1 MYFSGKEPR
10 KALKASEC
18 PIGVEAN
25 ETHFVAPVISL
36 QPLLIVDLAL
46 ARINVLYSMYCIQN
60 WLQGS
65 GAHSIGT
72 ASLPDN
78 VADD

>member
-25 ETHFVAPVISL
+25 EKHFVAPVISL

-46 ARINVLYSMYCIQN
+46 ARINVLYSKLAPRFRRALHWYCVP
-60 WLQGS
+60 
-65 GAHSIGT
+65 T
-72 ASLPDN
+72 A
-78 VADD
+78 